1 MMDLGPRFDEATL
14 RPWKTAAD
22 TLNRIEG
29 EHRIEFLVRRVKMWP
44 VMWRADFWKHA
55 DDDSKEPRDF
65 RHGVLY
71 IVVVDRVGLD
81 RMTSEQAD
89 LQVSRGLAC
98 TGQSRTAAWSAA
110 LFLPE
115 VSHGQVYSAVRR
127 AGCS

>member
-14 RPWKTAAD
+14 RSWKTAAD

-29 EHRIEFLVRRVKMWP
+29 EHRIEFLVRRVKMRP

-71 IVVVDRVGLD
+71 IVVVDRVGLTVRMSRAPHD
-81 RMTSEQAD
+81 RLARRLHSR
-89 LQVSRGLAC
+89 VSPRC
-98 TGQSRTAAWSAA
+98 SAT
-110 LFLPE
+110 
-115 VSHGQVYSAVRR
+115 
-127 AGCS
+127 